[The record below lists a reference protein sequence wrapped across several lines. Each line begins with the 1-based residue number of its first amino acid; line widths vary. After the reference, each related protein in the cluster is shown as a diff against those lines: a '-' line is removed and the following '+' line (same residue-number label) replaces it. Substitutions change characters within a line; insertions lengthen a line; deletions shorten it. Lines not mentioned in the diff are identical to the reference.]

1 MKTNIYLDNSATTPV
16 RPPTFAVPSSSYY
29 GNPSSIHHAG
39 RQAKAAI
46 EIARQKVA
54 NLLGAKVHEIYFT
67 PSATYS
73 NNVALLGRARYVEQN
88 GLGRHIIT
96 TGIEHSSAL
105 APARY
110 LESQGWKLTILDVD
124 SEGFVDVRD
133 LEKAI
138 TPDTSIISIMWA
150 NNEVGTV
157 QSIERLANVA
167 KAHNIFF
174 HTDAVQAAGKISI
187 NLSQISA
194 DTLSIT
200 GHKLHAPKGI
210 GALFIREGV
219 QILPIIFGGGQ
230 EGGLF
235 PGTEGV
241 TEIMALGEAAEIAHA
256 EMDKNQTHLRKL
268 QKILTD
274 KFAALPNLNLTG
286 ALDPLKR
293 IPGHVSVVVR
303 GAVGEQIVE
312 AADEQGI
319 AISSVSACS
328 GRHPSHVL
336 KQMGYTHEE
345 GLGSARVT
353 ASVLNSAEE
362 CEFAATVLA
371 EIFVNAAKVLSFGS
385 GVSNAMTK
393 ISSSGSG
400 VSDNATNVYNFQP
413 PSRFQPLDMPVNANV
428 VPVSTSA

>member
-1 MKTNIYLDNSATTPV
+1 MNRNIYLDNSATTPV
-16 RPPTFAVPSSSYY
+16 RPPIYAVPSKSCF
-29 GNPSSIHHAG
+29 GNPSSIHHIG
-39 RQAKAAI
+39 RQSKAAI

-54 NLLGAKVHEIYFT
+54 NLVGAKPHEIYFT

-73 NNVALLGRARYVEQN
+73 NNVALLGRARFVEQN

-105 APARY
+105 GPVKY
-110 LESQGWKLTILDVD
+110 LESQGWRLTILDVD
-124 SEGFVDVRD
+124 SEGFVDPRD

-138 TPDTSIISIMWA
+138 TPETSIISIMWA

-157 QSIERLANVA
+157 QQIDKLAKIA
-167 KAHNIFF
+167 RSHGIFF
-174 HTDAVQAAGKISI
+174 HTDAVQAAGKIKI
-187 NLSQISA
+187 DLSTIPA

-210 GALFIREGV
+210 GVLYIRERV

-241 TEIMALGEAAEIAHA
+241 AEIVALGEAAELASVHL
-256 EMDKNQTHLRKL
+256 EENQIHLRKL

-274 KFAALPNLNLTG
+274 KFAALPNVNLTG
-286 ALDPLKR
+286 PLEPRKR

-303 GAVGEQIVE
+303 GAIGEQIVE
-312 AADEQGI
+312 AADERGI
-319 AISSVSACS
+319 SISSVSACS
-328 GRHPSHVL
+328 GRHPSYVL
-336 KQMGYTHEE
+336 KQMGYTHDE
-345 GLGSARVT
+345 GLGSARIT

-362 CEFAATVLA
+362 CEVAADILADIFMNARNLNVINISTVA
-371 EIFVNAAKVLSFGS
+371 
-385 GVSNAMTK
+385 
-393 ISSSGSG
+393 
-400 VSDNATNVYNFQP
+400 
-413 PSRFQPLDMPVNANV
+413 
-428 VPVSTSA
+428 

>member
-1 MKTNIYLDNSATTPV
+1 MKANIYLDNSATTPV
-16 RPPTFAVPSSSYY
+16 RPPVFAVPSNLCY

-39 RQAKAAI
+39 RQARAAI

-88 GLGRHIIT
+88 GLGRHMIT

-105 APARY
+105 GPARY
-110 LESQGWKLTILDVD
+110 LESQGWKVTILDVD
-124 SEGFVDVRD
+124 SEGFVDARE
-133 LEKAI
+133 LERAI
-138 TPDTSIISIMWA
+138 TADTSIISIMWA

-157 QSIERLANVA
+157 QSIEQLAEIA
-167 KAHNIFF
+167 RAHNIFF
-174 HTDAVQAAGKISI
+174 HTDAVQAAGKIAI
-187 NLSQISA
+187 DLKQVPA

-241 TEIMALGEAAEIAHA
+241 SEIMALGEAAEIALSDM
-256 EMDKNQTHLRKL
+256 ERNQSHLRRL

-274 KFAALPNLNLTG
+274 KFASLPNINLTG
-286 ALDPLKR
+286 ALDPSKR

-312 AADEQGI
+312 TADEHGI

-336 KQMGYTHEE
+336 KQMGYTFEE
-345 GLGSARVT
+345 GLGSARIT
-353 ASVLNSAEE
+353 ASVLNTVEE
-362 CEFAATVLA
+362 CELAAKVLA
-371 EIFVNAAKVLSFGS
+371 DIFVNAVKGS
-385 GVSNAMTK
+385 SVGTTIQA
-393 ISSSGSG
+393 
-400 VSDNATNVYNFQP
+400 DNTNVYNFEPPARSQP
-413 PSRFQPLDMPVNANV
+413 VDLPIN
-428 VPVSTSA
+428 TSAAPISFPA